1 MAEKK
6 KLTLKTE
13 KTWRLVFRIL
23 FALIAFVLPIVII
36 SFKYKLIT
44 QFTGYKL
51 SAIGLILCVVVLWR
65 LKTRLME
72 WITSWEYS
80 IMKYILIGFSRVYIF
95 LIVLAILVM
104 ARQGLE
110 NLIFC
115 IEWLCVCECLA
126 YLVIYPLEQKHD
138 YNVKRIIRGNERKE
152 DYRDV
157 IKELNGGN

>member
-6 KLTLKTE
+6 KLNLKTE
-13 KTWRLVFRIL
+13 KTWRFIFRLL

-65 LKTRLME
+65 LKTKLME
-72 WITSWEYS
+72 WISSWEYS
-80 IMKYILIGFSRVYIF
+80 IMKYVLIGFSRVYIF

-157 IKELNGGN
+157 IRELNGGN